1 MGQSGIGQSALAV
14 SLDARVWW
22 PLFPLMLL
30 VVVVALSAGLV
41 WVIRKKAP
49 TTDVVMQSLALA
61 AYLFTAVV
69 AVASEGGGRV
79 PVYVHR
85 LPSLLTQAVLV
96 VQLVRIWRRAD
107 AKPLRLYNLVAWG
120 AILADTGLHYL
131 MARG

>member
-1 MGQSGIGQSALAV
+1 MGQLAIGPSALV
-14 SLDARVWW
+14 GVLDARVWW
-22 PLFPLMLL
+22 PLFPLLLL

-49 TTDVVMQSLALA
+49 TTDVVMQSLALS
-61 AYLFTAVV
+61 AYLLTAVV

-85 LPSLLTQAVLV
+85 LPSLLTQALLI
-96 VQLVRIWRRAD
+96 VQLVRIWRRGD
-107 AKPLRLYNLVAWG
+107 AKPLRVYNLVAWG